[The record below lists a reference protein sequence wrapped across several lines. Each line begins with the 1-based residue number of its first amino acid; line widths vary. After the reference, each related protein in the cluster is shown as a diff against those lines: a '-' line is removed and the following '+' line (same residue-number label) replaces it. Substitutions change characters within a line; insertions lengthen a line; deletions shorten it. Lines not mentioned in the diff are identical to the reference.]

1 MNPNLGGVISLQDVK
16 EKGTGFRAK
25 YMAWATVAHYFNEK
39 CQGWTFHLRQTESGS
54 HIWAAPD
61 GTGYLLCF
69 FKDPEGKEYSDFP
82 FAVMDH
88 RNKPMDLSQISA
100 RSVSDSARRGF
111 CAACAFQFSL
121 GYELWADEEI
131 SQIQKEEGEK
141 VDVQPECQL
150 KPPVAKKKESASKPE
165 LIDEV
170 VGFIQTKFKTQEEQI
185 AWVADKATQFDLSG
199 EGSKL
204 SQMTITQ
211 LKTCIK
217 ELKTIT

>member
-16 EKGTGFRAK
+16 EKGTGFKAK

-54 HIWAAPD
+54 HVWAAPD

-88 RNKPMDLSQISA
+88 RNNPISLERISA

-121 GYELWADEEI
+121 GYELWANEEI
-131 SQIQKEEGEK
+131 EEVQNNGEVK

-150 KPPVAKKKESASKPE
+150 KPISVKKNESTSKSD

-170 VGFIQTKFKTQEEQI
+170 VGFVQTKFDTQEKQL
-185 AWVADKATQFDLSG
+185 AWVANKATEFKLTGD
-199 EGSKL
+199 GSKL
-204 SQMTITQ
+204 SQMTFAQ
-211 LKTCIK
+211 LKSCIK
-217 ELKTIT
+217 ELRAIV